1 MKKPFALKDY
11 RTIEVVLATIVIVAV
26 ISFSVY
32 IVNLRGDKTSEVQ
45 QDIPAKT
52 GPLVDADNSIQKDVE
67 NEQKAENNA
76 LTEEEK
82 AAQEEAAAYDQIGD
96 GYEGNF

>member
-32 IVNLRGDKTSEVQ
+32 IVNLRGDKTSEGQ

-52 GPLVDADNSIQKDVE
+52 GPLVDADKSIQDDLAS
-67 NEQKAENNA
+67 EQKTEENTLA
-76 LTEEEK
+76 EEEK
-82 AAQEEAAAYDQIGD
+82 AAQAEASAYDQIGD
-96 GYEGNF
+96 GYENF

>member
-1 MKKPFALKDY
+1 MKKPYFLKDY

-26 ISFSVY
+26 LSFGAYVASQ
-32 IVNLRGDKTSEVQ
+32 RDSKSSEQQ

-52 GPLVDADNSIQKDVE
+52 GPLVDTDSSIQTDIE

-76 LTEEEK
+76 LSEEEK
-82 AAQEEAAAYDQIGD
+82 AANAEASTYDQIGD
-96 GYEGNF
+96 GYESNF